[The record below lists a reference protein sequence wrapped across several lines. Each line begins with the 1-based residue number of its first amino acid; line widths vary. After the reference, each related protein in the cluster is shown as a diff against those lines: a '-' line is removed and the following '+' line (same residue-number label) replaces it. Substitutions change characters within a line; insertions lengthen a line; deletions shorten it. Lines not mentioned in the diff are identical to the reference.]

1 MYSSFVSRKPKDVNL
16 ENDED
21 EDEDDSSISSP
32 ITPLTPGTQPHGFH
46 FFTSFNCK
54 NESNMTRHYRIEPE
68 PYREISSSVGS
79 IVSVNQQPRPP
90 RKSSLVE
97 NETHFQLFR
106 KPSVSLC
113 VSIKEIKQTGLKL
126 LLKSIT
132 PLGYFLYYLL
142 TEYSSE
148 NLFFY
153 IAVDSYQN
161 HPFSSQVER
170 CSIASRIASDYLSSS
185 SELEVNL
192 DDRIQRL
199 VQKALEQQQSTLI
212 SSGHE
217 FDAAKRHVF
226 SLLNS
231 SYHRFRMS
239 SVWAIMESKCNEL
252 YNSERSQALIV
263 NLLLSYIKHTK
274 NGYCQE
280 ISKLV
285 HSFCLVHLP
294 AGYQQYSNQSFAAK
308 SRPEPYQKSKFDL
321 LGKKFHI
328 K

>member
-54 NESNMTRHYRIEPE
+54 NESNMTRHYRVEPE
-68 PYREISSSVGS
+68 PYRERSSSVGS

-148 NLFFY
+148 NLVCAMTDNRPVYNKKSLVFLY
-153 IAVDSYQN
+153 
-161 HPFSSQVER
+161 
-170 CSIASRIASDYLSSS
+170 CSR
-185 SELEVNL
+185 
-192 DDRIQRL
+192 
-199 VQKALEQQQSTLI
+199 
-212 SSGHE
+212 
-217 FDAAKRHVF
+217 
-226 SLLNS
+226 
-231 SYHRFRMS
+231 
-239 SVWAIMESKCNEL
+239 
-252 YNSERSQALIV
+252 
-263 NLLLSYIKHTK
+263 
-274 NGYCQE
+274 
-280 ISKLV
+280 
-285 HSFCLVHLP
+285 
-294 AGYQQYSNQSFAAK
+294 
-308 SRPEPYQKSKFDL
+308 
-321 LGKKFHI
+321 
-328 K
+328 

>member
-21 EDEDDSSISSP
+21 EDDSSISSP
-32 ITPLTPGTQPHGFH
+32 ISPLTPGTQPHGFH
-46 FFTSFNCK
+46 FFTSFNYK
-54 NESNMTRHYRIEPE
+54 NEPNMTRQYRIEPE
-68 PYREISSSVGS
+68 PYRERSSSVGS
-79 IVSVNQQPRPP
+79 IVSVHQQPRPP

-126 LLKSIT
+126 LLQSMT

-153 IAVDSYQN
+153 LAVDSYQN

-280 ISKLV
+280 VSKLV